1 MADFVLKN
9 ISFEFN
15 LKFFQQ
21 ISGTAIGTKFVS
33 LPPKPVDRDH
43 YPHYNS
49 CHAKSSIYN
58 QTSRLRRICSE
69 RKDLKSHVNDLKGW
83 FLRRGYP
90 QRIVEEQM
98 DRAFRLPV
106 KHDTQQNK
114 IESGISLVFT
124 YNPAFSNLTTTSRKN
139 YNILYSD
146 VDVRT
151 VFTPSPFVAHR
162 SA

>member
-1 MADFVLKN
+1 MLREK
-9 ISFEFN
+9 ISQVPC
-15 LKFFQQ
+15 K
-21 ISGTAIGTKFVS
+21 G
-33 LPPKPVDRDH
+33 
-43 YPHYNS
+43 
-49 CHAKSSIYN
+49 
-58 QTSRLRRICSE
+58 
-69 RKDLKSHVNDLKGW
+69 LKGW

-114 IESGISLVFT
+114 IESGVSLVVT

-139 YNILYSD
+139 YNVLYSD
-146 VDVRT
+146 VKVRR

-162 SA
+162 SARKLREFFGEVKSLSIRKNSGFFKMWFQKISGLP